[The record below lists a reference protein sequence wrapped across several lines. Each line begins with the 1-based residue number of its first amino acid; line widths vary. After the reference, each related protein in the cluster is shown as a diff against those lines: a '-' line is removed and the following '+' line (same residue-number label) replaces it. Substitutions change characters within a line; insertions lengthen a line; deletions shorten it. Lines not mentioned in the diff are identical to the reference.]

1 MAQEQKSTQMSKEEI
16 EAMSFKEGLEKLEGI
31 VGQLES
37 NQLELEDSIE
47 SYKLGVEV
55 LADLQKRL
63 DTAQLTITELMG
75 KLDDADTGE
84 IDTKLS

>member
-1 MAQEQKSTQMSKEEI
+1 MAQGSGNMQMSKEDI
-16 EAMSFKEGLEKLEGI
+16 EAMTFKQGLEKLESI

-75 KLDDADTGE
+75 KLDDTDTGE